1 MMMTMMF
8 AFGATLMVREFRRS
22 ARQNERRAT
31 RRALYAKPRV
41 IDIDPKAEQQAWMV

>member
-8 AFGATLMVREFRRS
+8 AFGATLIVREFRRS
-22 ARQNERRAT
+22 NQQNKRRAA